1 MGYKEILK
9 VLFFLFC
16 NSVSYGNNNVTVFLD
31 WNYLYTISVYQ
42 DSSAKE
48 IISMIKS
55 QYIEYDQDE
64 VIMIDILD
72 VIDSMYYVEIYGGS
86 TNSNYGKGWIKKE
99 EPLYMMAK
107 VYTPY
112 DTIQIYNEPNKEN
125 YIAFLLDSN
134 NIPLDGMIKIIDINT
149 DKRWF
154 KISFFYNDKNIIGW
168 IPSYNLC
175 GNPYTTCG

>member
-1 MGYKEILK
+1 MGFKEILK

-72 VIDSMYYVEIYGGS
+72 VID
-86 TNSNYGKGWIKKE
+86 
-99 EPLYMMAK
+99 
-107 VYTPY
+107 
-112 DTIQIYNEPNKEN
+112 
-125 YIAFLLDSN
+125 YI
-134 NIPLDGMIKIIDINT
+134 I
-149 DKRWF
+149 W
-154 KISFFYNDKNIIGW
+154 
-168 IPSYNLC
+168 
-175 GNPYTTCG
+175 